1 METDWLK
8 IWSELVSAN
17 PHAPN
22 SEAIKRYKTHALQ
35 KRQRPDPLLDF
46 VVRSI
51 DGEATV
57 LDIGAGSGRWTIP
70 LAGRAKGVTAVEPSA
85 EMLEVLQDNIKSGSG
100 NIRIIQSSWEEAV
113 VEAYDI
119 SVCAHAMY
127 SSPDLASFVR
137 KMEQHTRQT
146 CYLAVRLLPV
156 DGVISELHKSIYGSP
171 HDSANAVIAYNALYS
186 MGIYANVLL
195 ENDIYRWSNKTLEE
209 AFIRAKRH
217 LRLETNNS
225 YDKLIQDTLNRRLT
239 LSDKGYVW
247 PDGMRSALLYWS
259 PTTSKQKY

>member
-8 IWSELVSAN
+8 LWRELVSAN

-22 SEAIKRYKTHALQ
+22 ADAIKRYKTHAFQ
-35 KRQRPDPLLDF
+35 KKQRPDPLLDF
-46 VVRSI
+46 VVGSI
-51 DGEATV
+51 DGDMTV

-70 LAGRAKGVTAVEPSA
+70 LAATAKSVTAVEPSA
-85 EMLEVLQDNIKSGSG
+85 EMLEVLRDNLKSNPT
-100 NIRIIQSSWEEAV
+100 NIEIIQSSWEEAA
-113 VEAYDI
+113 VEIYDI
-119 SVCAHAMY
+119 AVCAHSMY

-156 DGVISELHKSIYGSP
+156 DGVISQLHNAIYGSP

-186 MGIYANVLL
+186 LGIYANVKV
-195 ENDIYRWSNKTLEE
+195 ENDIYHWTNNTLEE

-217 LRLETNNS
+217 LRLESNHS
-225 YDKLIQDTLNRRLT
+225 YDKMIQDTLDRHLT

-259 PTTSKQKY
+259 PSA